1 MTSGRSAPLP
11 SRALPRRRQAL
22 LLAVALALAGIAACA
37 PAGSTPGAT
46 RPSTPPPTAPSPA
59 PSVATQLLR
68 GRVLAGPTC
77 PVARPGQ
84 SGCDD
89 RPVAGARI
97 DVTTAAG
104 APFATLVSDAGG
116 MFSVRLAPGRY
127 VLTPQPVEGLMG
139 TAQPIEV
146 NVAAGQSTA
155 ELTVSYDTGIR

>member
-1 MTSGRSAPLP
+1 V
-11 SRALPRRRQAL
+11 
-22 LLAVALALAGIAACA
+22 LLAVALALAGIGACA
-37 PAGSTPGAT
+37 PAGSTPGAA
-46 RPSTPPPTAPSPA
+46 RPSTPPGPTASAPPPSPA
-59 PSVATQLLR
+59 PAVATQLLR

-104 APFATLVSDAGG
+104 APVATLVSDAGG
-116 MFSVRLAPGRY
+116 MFSARLAPGRY